1 MVYLHIGN
9 DYIVNSRNIVGIF
22 DIENSST
29 SALTRDYLAAAEKNK
44 RVTYCTYELPKSF
57 VVCFDDK
64 TLEER
69 VYISQ
74 LSCAT
79 LLKRSKKAAFKE
91 FPL

>member
-1 MVYLHIGN
+1 MYLHIGN
-9 DYIVNSRNIVGIF
+9 DYIINSKNIVGIF
-22 DIENSST
+22 DLENSST
-29 SALTRDYLAAAEKNK
+29 SAITRDYLGSAEKNK
-44 RVTYCTYELPKSF
+44 HVTYCTYELPKSF

-79 LLKRSKKAAFKE
+79 LLKRYKSSRRY
-91 FPL
+91 

>member
-1 MVYLHIGN
+1 MYLHLGN
-9 DYIVNSRNIVGIF
+9 EYIVNYKNIVGIF

-29 SALTRDYLAAAEKNK
+29 SALTRDFLSAAEKSK

-79 LLKRSKKAAFKE
+79 LLKRYRGNS
-91 FPL
+91 L

>member
-1 MVYLHIGN
+1 MYLHIGN
-9 DYIVNSRNIVGIF
+9 DYMINSRNIVGIF

-29 SALTRDYLAAAEKNK
+29 SALTRDFLAAAEKNK
-44 RVTYCTYELPKSF
+44 RVIYCTYELPKSF

-79 LLKRSKKAAFKE
+79 LLKRYKADN
-91 FPL
+91 L

>member
-1 MVYLHIGN
+1 MYLHLGN
-9 DYIVNSRNIVGIF
+9 DYIVNYKNIVGIF

-29 SALTRDYLAAAEKNK
+29 SALTRDFLSAAEKNK

-57 VVCFDDK
+57 VVYFDEK

-74 LSCAT
+74 MSCAT
-79 LLKRSKKAAFKE
+79 LLKRYKGNS
-91 FPL
+91 L

>member
-1 MVYLHIGN
+1 MYLHLGN
-9 DYIVNSRNIVGIF
+9 DYIVNYRNIVGIF

-29 SALTRDYLAAAEKNK
+29 SALTRDFLSAAEKNK

-64 TLEER
+64 NLEER

-79 LLKRSKKAAFKE
+79 LLKRYRGNS
-91 FPL
+91 L